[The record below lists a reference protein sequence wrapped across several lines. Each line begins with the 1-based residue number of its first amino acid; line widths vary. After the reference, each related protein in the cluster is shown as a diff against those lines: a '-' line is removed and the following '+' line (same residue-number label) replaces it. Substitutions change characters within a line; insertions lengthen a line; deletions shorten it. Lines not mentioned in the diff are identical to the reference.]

1 MNYTIVVNSAVWLGA
16 LAYYY
21 IDARKWFTGPR
32 ITVDTDDMTEEQK
45 RAIAEDGLDIKGL
58 QEARKSVSGEG
69 SGNGSGSDFIKA

>member
-1 MNYTIVVNSAVWLGA
+1 MNYTIVINSAVWLGA

-21 IDARKWFTGPR
+21 VDARKWFTGPR

-58 QEARKSVSGEG
+58 QGVGRSVSGEG
-69 SGNGSGSDFIKA
+69 REC